1 MKKSVLTLYCAV
13 AFLFAASARAD
24 ITISNERN
32 ITEIKEKSIRTF
44 PGCDFRPVVEALN
57 IVWKTPPDKTGDALF
72 AAPSMWVLPYQHIT
86 VTDCKLLEASHT
98 KKEVVLK
105 YNYSDGAGE
114 SSGTYNAGYRITVW
128 RGFFPA
134 DENLATFYNSSVEI
148 LFETYTDNF
157 KEVWEGI
164 FKNFFS
170 PVSFDG
176 MMTRAIFDAETRTFT
191 IRISPNTVNGISTV
205 IRPLPLPR

>member
-114 SSGTYNAGYRITVW
+114 DSGTYNDGYRIVVW

-134 DENLATFYNSSVEI
+134 DENRTTFYDSSVHI
-148 LFETYTDNF
+148 FFETYNF

-176 MMTRAIFDAETRTFT
+176 MMTRAIFDAETRTF
-191 IRISPNTVNGISTV
+191 IIQISPNTINGISTV
-205 IRPLPLPR
+205 ISPLPLPR